1 MFDSRP
7 EAVEG
12 AFGLSVMPENKY
24 QGMMKTC
31 QKRKRSQFEGAV
43 TGQIFANMSIK
54 DLLQ

>member
-31 QKRKRSQFEGAV
+31 QKRKRSQFTEG
-43 TGQIFANMSIK
+43 GEG
-54 DLLQ
+54 DDGG